1 MRDRPGQKSKL
12 LPQYHLFFNKSQQF
26 LPTAINCWTLSA
38 IAGNSQLLSA
48 ICNNTQTQLRQFAAI
63 GCNSSSYYFGN
74 SILLDSP
81 IFSPSKTLPRYST
94 IVNICQQ
101 SPSLQPSPGPNNI
114 QQLLTISQVL
124 GPRPNTC
131 FARELGGRSS
141 AAHGTRALTKQ
152 DYDLTCIL
160 ARDSRSSHGTRT

>member
-1 MRDRPGQKSKL
+1 MNHTSRRLVSNWAEYSVFLKHGELRYSKATGWYRMRDRPGQKSKL

-48 ICNNTQTQLRQFAAI
+48 ICNNTQTQLLQIPTI
-63 GCNSSSYYFGN
+63 GCNSSSCHFGN

-81 IFSPSKTLPRYST
+81 IFSPLKTLPRYST

-101 SPSLQPSPGPNNI
+101 SSSLQPSLGPNNI
-114 QQLLTISQVL
+114 QQLLTISQGHRWHSVVH
-124 GPRPNTC
+124 PNMT
-131 FARELGGRSS
+131 
-141 AAHGTRALTKQ
+141 
-152 DYDLTCIL
+152 
-160 ARDSRSSHGTRT
+160 